1 MTTQLIPV
9 FHGAISNET
18 TLLCNARD
26 LHKFL
31 GIGKVFAAWITAR
44 ISEYGFIENQDF
56 IIFSESGKNSL
67 GRRRKDYHLTLD
79 TAKELAMVE
88 RNDKGR
94 QVRRYFIECEKQL
107 MNQPHSGYSRQNVEP
122 LDNND
127 IANLR
132 WLIRCVT
139 ARFKFQAGWNAA
151 IWHALRQATGT
162 PSPFP
167 FSVEDIPVLTDE
179 CRRILTITSQASELI
194 CQFEKDVMRKVVR
207 DRNAYEAIACKVQS
221 DFDALQ
227 ITPRGVQVLRK
238 FEEAALLRLQHRHH

>member
-1 MTTQLIPV
+1 
-9 FHGAISNET
+9 
-18 TLLCNARD
+18 
-26 LHKFL
+26 
-31 GIGKVFAAWITAR
+31 
-44 ISEYGFIENQDF
+44 
-56 IIFSESGKNSL
+56 
-67 GRRRKDYHLTLD
+67 
-79 TAKELAMVE
+79 KELAMVE

-139 ARFKFQAGWNAA
+139 ARFKFQSGWNAA

-207 DRNAYEAIACKVQS
+207 DRNVYEAIACKVQS